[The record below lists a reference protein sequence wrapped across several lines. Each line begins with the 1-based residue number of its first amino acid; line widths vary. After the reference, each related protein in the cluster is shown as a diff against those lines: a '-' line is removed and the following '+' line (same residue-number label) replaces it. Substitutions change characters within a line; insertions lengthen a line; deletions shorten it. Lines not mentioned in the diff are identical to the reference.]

1 MPSAE
6 HLKPISGAATM
17 IDVEHYLSIQNELGE
32 TPIWVPDEKLLYW
45 VDIGSHMIFRID
57 PKTNEYK
64 TFEPDMPVR
73 GLCRRSSGNWL
84 VITDAGLAFWDR
96 SSNSCEFIA
105 DPYADQPD
113 LQFNDGAIDRQGR
126 LLVGSFNSVRPDSP
140 DGSLYRLDSNR
151 TLHKLDQNLVLSNGI
166 AISPDGETVY
176 VSEMR
181 ANKITAYDYNIESG
195 TAGNRRVFVAI
206 PEDAGK
212 PDGLTVDSQG
222 FVWAA
227 HWGGWRVTRYDP
239 AGKLEREIRIPTEN
253 ATCIGFGGENLN
265 ELFITTAWYDLSD
278 QQRQDQPLAGDLFRI
293 QTDITGIAEP
303 VFDG

>member
-1 MPSAE
+1 MND
-6 HLKPISGAATM
+6 L
-17 IDVEHYLSIQNELGE
+17 EHYLPIQNELGE
-32 TPIWVPDEKLLYW
+32 TPIWAPNEKLLYW

-57 PKTNEYK
+57 PKTKEYASFK
-64 TFEPDMPVR
+64 PDMPVR
-73 GLCRRSSGNWL
+73 GLFRRNSNDWL
-84 VITDAGLAFWDR
+84 MITDAGLAFWDR
-96 SSNSCEFIA
+96 SSNTCEFII
-105 DPYADQPD
+105 DPYEDQPD
-113 LQFNDGAIDRQGR
+113 LQFNDGTIDRQGR
-126 LLVGSFNSVRPDSP
+126 LLAGSFNSVQPDAP
-140 DGSLYRLDSNR
+140 DGSLYRLDSDR
-151 TLHKLDQNLVLSNGI
+151 SLHKLDQNLVLSNGV

-181 ANKITAYDYNIESG
+181 ANKITAYDYEIESG
-195 TAGNRRVFVAI
+195 TVSNRRVFVAI
-206 PEDAGK
+206 PENAGK

-293 QTDITGIAEP
+293 QTDITGITEP